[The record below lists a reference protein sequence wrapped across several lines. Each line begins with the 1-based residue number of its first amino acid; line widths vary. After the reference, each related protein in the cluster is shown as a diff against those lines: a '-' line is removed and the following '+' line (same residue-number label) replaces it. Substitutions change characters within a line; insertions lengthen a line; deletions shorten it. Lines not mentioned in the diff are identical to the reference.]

1 MLAAD
6 KAALHSV
13 LEQQS
18 LQIREKEL
26 RFFTDQFS
34 AVAGQAAMLA
44 GFQIHAMYVVY
55 GDEAR
60 VQSSVLRALYYS
72 LSTAPAFFHLKPSQ
86 NRCLRL
92 VMLTPLDQ
100 LENSEMIERRRGPDE
115 CFILES
121 TLAPHREHESHR
133 FELDIDSETSDR

>member
-60 VQSSVLRALYYS
+60 VQSSVLRALYLS
-72 LSTAPAFFHLKPSQ
+72 LIH
-86 NRCLRL
+86 
-92 VMLTPLDQ
+92 
-100 LENSEMIERRRGPDE
+100 I
-115 CFILES
+115 
-121 TLAPHREHESHR
+121 
-133 FELDIDSETSDR
+133 